1 MKNLIVT
8 LLFLLTSFL
17 GFGQAVNA
25 PDPKSFTVSTS
36 GQDAS
41 GFELTGFNSTAT
53 LLASVSLVAPPSG
66 TTFTFNTTSGLT
78 AASGFTLSGN
88 KTKLVFTGTMSSIN
102 TALASLKVNTGSI
115 TGDVVLSVA
124 ATINPTGFF
133 YNGTNGH
140 FYKPITATA
149 DRTTYTNARAR
160 SLLTTFKGQTGYLV
174 TITSADEDAFIFAN
188 VPATN
193 VWFAATDEV
202 VDGRW
207 VIDAGPEKGTVMK
220 TQNGQLNGNIAGVYN
235 NWAQGEPNG
244 ANGSENYAV
253 AKWNGA
259 ASWNDLSNNWN
270 NPYVIEYGTWTNPDD
285 ATFTEFYTNSV
296 SHSNGETLKALFN
309 FKFGSA
315 IDRSKFSAK
324 LFKRDNSTS
333 NWTADGAYKSLSGLG
348 KIYLSDQIDT
358 AKIFSTAIQL
368 SSGTS
373 DMTQFSTA
381 DIGKVYKLTT
391 TGAGGGGWGTD
402 IYTSDSYIPAMAV
415 HAGVLA
421 IGQTKEIYIKIV
433 EGKNS
438 YLASTRNGITTS
450 EWGGWDLSYQF
461 VSEPSSYKAT
471 ITPGQVE
478 WSYTNP
484 NASWLSGNSRLLID
498 MRQVTVDPTKL
509 THTKILDAYDGVMT
523 YTSHDANGWAIY
535 TVPSPLTKITDGTSS
550 YNSYIRNVNGWN
562 TDYAFQ
568 STITITQQ
576 GAFKQHKL
584 ELQEYD
590 SSQLKTLYNSIV
602 TVSDVW
608 LAFKEVA
615 NTGIFGNES
624 GKEFTYGVQYLNAD
638 VDDNGVFNEADC
650 FKLLQN
656 LTGVTDLVSNY
667 TLDNTIKLIPDSTY
681 NTIGKSTWTSFRD
694 YKGKSYSFSLLD
706 NVISYNYDLA
716 VSWKGDVNLSHSA
729 TPPSNGITTMSVRT
743 TMSTSVST
751 DVQSS
756 IITEL
761 ANGKVYAYITF
772 DPLQQNVVGTQFQ
785 LNYDNSVLK
794 FEGVEF
800 KTKGSPMN
808 YGTNKGTFVN
818 LGSLITDGSTSLD
831 NTTEYKV
838 IFTPTKAITN
848 TLGLLGIGSTD
859 AVNKDGKQLKL
870 KVN

>member
-1 MKNLIVT
+1 MKKLVT
-8 LLFLLTSFL
+8 LLFLILMVNL

-25 PDPKSFTVSTS
+25 PDPKSFTVSTM

-41 GFELTGFNSTAT
+41 GFELTGFSSTAT
-53 LLASVSLVAPPSG
+53 LLASVSLVAPPTG
-66 TTFTFNTTSGLT
+66 TTFTFNTTTGLS

-102 TALASLKVNTGSI
+102 TALASLKINTGSI
-115 TGDVVLSVA
+115 TGDIVISVA
-124 ATINPTGFF
+124 ATINPTGYY

-140 FYKPITATA
+140 FYKPITATSE
-149 DRTTYTNARAR
+149 RTTYTNARAR

-174 TITSADEDAFIFAN
+174 TITSADEDAFIYNN
-188 VPATN
+188 VPVTN
-193 VWFAATDEV
+193 IWFAATDEV
-202 VDGRW
+202 TDGTW

-220 TQNGQLNGNIAGVYN
+220 TQNGPTAGNVVGVYN
-235 NWAQGEPNG
+235 NWASGEPNG
-244 ANGSENYAV
+244 YNHGEDYAV
-253 AKWNGA
+253 TKWNGNK
-259 ASWNDLSNNWN
+259 WNDLSNNWA
-270 NPYVIEYGTWTNPDD
+270 NPYVIEYGTWSNPDD

-296 SHSNGETLKALFN
+296 AHSNGETIKALFN

-315 IDRSKFSAK
+315 TDKSKFSAK
-324 LFKRDNSTS
+324 LFNRNDTNSSWNSAGSYT
-333 NWTADGAYKSLSGLG
+333 SLSGLG
-348 KIYLSDQIDT
+348 KVYLSSQIDT
-358 AKIFSTAIQL
+358 AKVFSTAIPLVGVTDMQNFT
-368 SSGTS
+368 TS
-373 DMTQFSTA
+373 
-381 DIGKVYKLTT
+381 DIGKVYKITIT
-391 TGAGGGGWGTD
+391 ASGGGGVWGTD
-402 IYTSDSYIPAMAV
+402 IYTSDSYIPVAAQ
-415 HAGVLA
+415 HAGVIVA
-421 IGQTKEIYIKIV
+421 GQTKEVYIKVV
-433 EGKNS
+433 EGLNNYS
-438 YLASTRNGITTS
+438 ASTRNGITTS
-450 EWGGWDLSYQF
+450 EWGGWGLSYQF
-461 VSEPSSYKAT
+461 VSNPIAYKAT
-471 ITPGQVE
+471 ILPGQAE
-478 WSYTNP
+478 FSYTNP
-484 NASWLSGNSRLLID
+484 NASWLNGNSRLLID
-498 MRQVTVDPTKL
+498 MREVGSIDPTKV
-509 THTKILDAYDGVMT
+509 THTKILDAYEGVMT

-535 TVPSPLTKITDGTSS
+535 TVPSPLTKITDGTSA

-568 STITITQQ
+568 STISFTQQ

-584 ELQEYD
+584 ELNEYD
-590 SSQLKTLYNSIV
+590 SAQLKTLYNSIV

-608 LAFKEVA
+608 LAFKEVS

-681 NTIGKSTWTSFRD
+681 NMIGKSTWTSFRG
-694 YKGKSYSFSLLD
+694 YNGKSYSFSLLD
-706 NVISYNYDLA
+706 NVINYNYDLA

-743 TMSTSVST
+743 MNTVVST
-751 DVQSS
+751 DVQST
-756 IITEL
+756 IMTEL
-761 ANGKVYAYITF
+761 SNGKVYAYITF

-785 LNYDNSVLK
+785 LNYDNTILK

-808 YGTNKGTFVN
+808 YGTNKGTFVS